1 MEQMHH
7 FTIRAFEPVHSENV
21 WELRQLTEI
30 RFAAA
35 TAQEGKQRLSDMIA
49 EQSILRK
56 RFYRFEG
63 SGCFG
68 EVRPD
73 FHLSISFYL
82 FEDGRLCPL
91 RIWNRAEQG
100 SFHPNDPEWTAHFD
114 GIPPWSLVASIEPR
128 WHLVQVVPAG
138 SSWMGASK
146 RDWQKRNCWS
156 LTPAKSSHG
165 GYLRAPNHTPFACT
179 RGQN

>member
-1 MEQMHH
+1 MEQTHY
-7 FTIRAFEPVHSENV
+7 FTLQAFEPVCPENV

-30 RFAAA
+30 RFAAG
-35 TAQEGKQRLSDMIA
+35 TAQEGKHRLSDMIA
-49 EQSILRK
+49 EQSIFPK

-73 FHLSISFYL
+73 FRFNISFYL

-91 RIWNRAEQG
+91 RIWNRAEGG
-100 SFHPNDPEWTAHFD
+100 SFHPGDPEWTAHFD

-128 WHLVQVVPAG
+128 WHLVQLVPA
-138 SSWMGASK
+138 SFSWMGTSK

-156 LTPAKSSHG
+156 LMPVHSPH
-165 GYLRAPNHTPFACT
+165 YRDLRTPNHAPAIFTQ
-179 RGQN
+179 G